1 MASSNPAE
9 QVTEGSVTSKDGTII
24 GYQQYGDHGPG
35 LLLVQGTMGTA
46 YNFVELAKQLANIFT
61 VYVPD
66 RRGRGMSGPSGKSY
80 GIQREVE
87 DLEALLAKTKAHYV
101 FGLSSGAII
110 SLEAALALPAIQK
123 LAIYEPPLFLE
134 GTLPVAY
141 IDRYEKELAE
151 GNLAGALIT
160 GMKAGK
166 FGPPIMS
173 LMPRWLLQSMTSRI
187 MKLEEKKGTGGYAPM
202 SVLAYT
208 LHNDFQIVRATSGKI
223 EHFRAVEIEV
233 LLLGGSKSPMYLKIA
248 LNELEKVLPHRKRTE
263 FPGLDHGAAWNYD
276 KQRNPHGNPKVV
288 AEALKLF
295 FMSD

>member
-1 MASSNPAE
+1 MATSINM
-9 QVTEGSVTSKDGTII
+9 EGSVTSRDGTSI
-24 GYQQYGDHGPG
+24 GYQRYGTRGSG
-35 LLLVQGTMGTA
+35 LVLVQGTMGTA
-46 YNFVELAKQLANIFT
+46 YNFVELAKQLADTFM

-66 RRGRGMSGPSGKSY
+66 RRGRGMSGPSGKAY
-80 GIQREVE
+80 DIKREVE
-87 DLEALLAKTKAHYV
+87 DLEALFAKTKAHYV

-110 SLEAALALPAIQK
+110 SLEAALVLPTVSK
-123 LAIYEPPLFLE
+123 LAIYEPPLFRE

-141 IDRYEKELAE
+141 IDRYEKEIAE
-151 GNLAGALIT
+151 GKLAGALIT

-166 FGPPIMS
+166 FGPPVMNFI
-173 LMPRWLLQSMTSRI
+173 PRWLLQGMVGRI

-208 LHNDFQIVRATSGKI
+208 LHNDFQLVRAMSGKI
-223 EHFRAVEIEV
+223 EHFKDVQIEV
-233 LLLGGSKSPMYLKIA
+233 LLLGGGKSPKYLKTA
-248 LNELEKVLPHRKRTE
+248 LDELEKVLPHRKRTE

-295 FMSD
+295 FMPDRQ